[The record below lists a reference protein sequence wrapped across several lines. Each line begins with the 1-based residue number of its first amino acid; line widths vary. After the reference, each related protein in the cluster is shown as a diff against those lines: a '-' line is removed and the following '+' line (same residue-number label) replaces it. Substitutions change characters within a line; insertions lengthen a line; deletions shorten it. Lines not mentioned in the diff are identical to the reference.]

1 MIKNCMYHKILSY
14 FNLDNISLD
23 EQVVF
28 CTLFVARFGCDI
40 PNQPSAEAESEVQGG
55 GGQIWG
61 EIPPS

>member
-1 MIKNCMYHKILSY
+1 MYNKILPY

-28 CTLFVARFGCDI
+28 CTLFAARLGCELSD
-40 PNQPSAEAESEVQGG
+40 QPSAEAESEVQGG

-61 EIPPS
+61 EIPPSQLIRL